1 MISRYLNSPLVQS
14 LLLHT
19 ALMAAL
25 WLFSAHFVP
34 TLPPA
39 SSPLQATL
47 VSSSQATPVAVPS
60 EVLSPE
66 AVTPPTPSQQKPTAS
81 DTLALNKKKAD
92 KEQKAKENKEQKSQ
106 RK

>member
-19 ALMAAL
+19 ALVAAL

-47 VSSSQATPVAVPS
+47 VSSSQATPVTAPS
-60 EVLSPE
+60 EVLNPE
-66 AVTPPTPSQQKPTAS
+66 DAIPSITPEQKPSPS
-81 DTLALNKKKAD
+81 DTVALNQAKAD
-92 KEQKAKENKEQKSQ
+92 KEQKAKENKLAKEKS
-106 RK
+106 R